1 MMQQYLRIKAEHPQA
16 LLLYRM
22 GDFYELFYDD
32 ARRAAQI
39 LDITLTSRGASA
51 GEPIPMAGVPVASV
65 DGYLARLVKAGETVA
80 ICEQLGD
87 PAASKGPV
95 ERAVVRVISSGTI
108 TDGHLLDAR
117 KENLLLAWVT
127 RADTVGLAYLEL
139 SSGRFQVLEVP
150 TSQLGAELERLQP
163 AEIILPEGGICPVPW
178 AARVRHLE
186 PWRFDEVSSQRYLAA
201 QFGANALQGF
211 GCAHLRLA
219 LCAAGAL
226 LAYAQEHLRGPLPH
240 VQSLLPEHTRDYV
253 FLDGASRR
261 NLEITRNLQGE
272 EKHTLL
278 AVMDRTRTPM
288 GARLLRRWLEQPVR
302 GRAEI
307 ALRQDAVAELMEG
320 SRHSELR
327 AHLAPLPDLERL
339 LTRVA
344 LKSAGPRELAQLR
357 DTLHAL
363 PGLKAQLRQLQAAR
377 WQELAT
383 AIADFGETADWLAR
397 AIVDNPPV
405 TARDGGFIRPG
416 FDAELDELRRLTD
429 DVGSFLL
436 DLEARERARTGISTL
451 KVQYNK
457 VYGFY
462 IEISRAA
469 SAHAPADYVRR
480 QTLKGTERYLTP
492 ELKAFEDKAL
502 SAQNKAL
509 AREKALLD
517 GILEQLGP
525 LVPALQASARALAQA
540 DVLADFAERADALNY
555 CRPEMVDEPV
565 LRIESG
571 RHPVVE
577 TSIDA
582 PFIGNDLDLHEQ
594 RRMLVITG
602 PNMGGKSTYM
612 RQTALIVLLAHT
624 GSFVPASRARI
635 GAIDQIF
642 TRVGSSDDLAAGR
655 STFMVEMTETANIL
669 NNATAKSL
677 VIMDE
682 VGRGTSTFDGLSIA
696 WAAAEHLARQT
707 RAFTLFATH
716 YFEMTELAEQL
727 PGVANVHLSAVEH
740 GPDVVFLHSVREGPA
755 SQSYGLAVARLAGV
769 PAAVLER
776 ARRKLMELEQGA
788 QRTEPGPQKQLD
800 LFSPAQHP
808 VVAALAE
815 LDPDSLSPREALDW
829 LYRLREQAKQG

>member
-127 RADTVGLAYLEL
+127 RADTAGLAYLEL

-226 LAYAQEHLRGPLPH
+226 LAHAQEHLRGPLPH
-240 VQSLLPEHTRDYV
+240 VQSLLPEHTRDHL

-307 ALRQDAVAELMEG
+307 ALRQDAVAELMEA
-320 SRHSELR
+320 SRHGELR

-357 DTLHAL
+357 DALHAL

-383 AIADFGETADWLAR
+383 AIGDFGETADWLAR

-457 VYGFY
+457 VHGFY

-480 QTLKGTERYLTP
+480 QTLKGAERYLTP

-502 SAQNKAL
+502 SAQSKAL

-669 NNATAKSL
+669 NNATAQSL

-740 GPDVVFLHSVREGPA
+740 GHDVVFLHSVREGPA

-788 QRTEPGPQKQLD
+788 HRAEPGPQNQLD